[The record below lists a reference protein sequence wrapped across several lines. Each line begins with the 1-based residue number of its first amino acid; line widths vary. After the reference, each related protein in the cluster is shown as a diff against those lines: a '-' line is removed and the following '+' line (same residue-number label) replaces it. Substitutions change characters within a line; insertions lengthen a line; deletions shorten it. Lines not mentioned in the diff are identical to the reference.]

1 MCVRVLCVR
10 SRVHGSR
17 CVSVVL
23 TKGGGDARRT
33 RWTVCVGLGL
43 RGAPIQVGYRVP
55 EKPRVTLSGTQ
66 TNTTEPYIWRA
77 GSRSRRSPLRLSLS
91 LNTLLLSSSSLP
103 SAVARV
109 PGRST
114 GLSESQAPPTQT
126 VVKLLDRPPFWRRA
140 VTEVA
145 SLRPRGFEPR
155 WRRSGAIKAF
165 LKPQFPS
172 GFFNG

>member
-1 MCVRVLCVR
+1 MPDGPGGPCASGSGYAGHR
-10 SRVHGSR
+10 SRWVTVFPKSHGLHFRGRKHTQPSRISDGRVHGPEGPLS
-17 CVSVVL
+17 VS
-23 TKGGGDARRT
+23 
-33 RWTVCVGLGL
+33 
-43 RGAPIQVGYRVP
+43 
-55 EKPRVTLSGTQ
+55 
-66 TNTTEPYIWRA
+66 
-77 GSRSRRSPLRLSLS
+77 LSLS

-114 GLSESQAPPTQT
+114 ELSESQAPPTQT